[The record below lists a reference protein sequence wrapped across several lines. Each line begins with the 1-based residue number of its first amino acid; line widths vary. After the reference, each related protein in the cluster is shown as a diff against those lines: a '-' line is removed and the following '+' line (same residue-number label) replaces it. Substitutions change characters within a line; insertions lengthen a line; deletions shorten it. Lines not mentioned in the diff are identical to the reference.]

1 MDILERI
8 SQVRKEDYE
17 FTGNVE
23 DAVFVFKGV
32 LGETLV
38 KQVNFAGDAVKIL
51 AAFTEKPVQQSY
63 IKVLFKHSLFLS
75 CSQFQQIFLDQK
87 LATQCLF

>member
-23 DAVFVFKGV
+23 DAVFVFKGY
-32 LGETLV
+32 
-38 KQVNFAGDAVKIL
+38 
-51 AAFTEKPVQQSY
+51 KPLKNSFLQHQMSGL
-63 IKVLFKHSLFLS
+63 LF
-75 CSQFQQIFLDQK
+75 
-87 LATQCLF
+87 